1 LDEWNPI
8 VDDMRDAFEHEVN
21 EALSKTKQ
29 LQDEKFEVE
38 VEKLSRWLATAAV
51 NAGVEAATTS
61 DPDETVGLEW
71 VTMEDD
77 RVRPMHAE
85 TAGQTVPSGQ
95 PFSVGDVE
103 LLYPGQPVGSPEHW
117 INCRCVV
124 RPALVTDSGN
134 MTAAGPPGLKN
145 DGTPPKCDY
154 CDATATQYVLHSEGM
169 AFIPA
174 CDEHIEQAKTDAAAS
189 VPGGQS
195 DPENI
200 NRVAQYAVGSYV
212 VIGDNKGDTA
222 PVELV
227 EHVAAAEPV
236 DEITTTVIVALPS
249 VDDPITAASSEEP
262 SAHMTLL
269 FLGESANLDQAA
281 LVEAIQQFIDHG
293 EVTPVTDTVSGHGV
307 LGKDEADVV
316 LFDGGNLGAIRNGL
330 LEQNTILE
338 AHESV
343 EQFPN
348 WIPHVTLGYP
358 ETPALSEFS
367 GDTVTFDRLALW
379 MGGDNRTEF
388 PLGQMKE
395 LPVPV
400 ENEKEFASANPLEAE
415 QIAETAPT
423 EAEQTPEAEAEPPMI
438 PDEEAAV
445 PVPFYGVLCPEG
457 VATGDR
463 RKFQQGSLTWRELP
477 LPIKSQF
484 VDEEGHKGSVISGRI
499 DKIWRDEELSL
510 IKYEGV
516 FDFSEAAYETIRQIA
531 EKMWRGV
538 SVDLDSGEA
547 AVVTDETGKDNM
559 ELSAGR
565 ICAATV
571 CAIPA
576 FAEAFIALGTWA
588 DEEAAQTVGIPT
600 EDGEQVEASAST
612 FAEIVPPQTKDGPG
626 WITNPNPTHDIT
638 SYWVKGPGR
647 AKIGWGLPGDFNRC
661 RVQLAKYV
669 QNPEWL
675 AGLCANLHYRALGVW
690 PGRETGKHSGETMPL
705 TAAADTVG
713 EAWNITATASTI
725 YDADLFRQPKAEGIV
740 PMTINEETGH
750 VYGHIATWG
759 TCHVGFPGECK
770 EVPHSR
776 TNYAYFQTGSIL
788 TTAGPV
794 SVGQLTLGGG
804 HADLKL
810 GMRAAMAH
818 YDNVTS
824 AIADVCAYEDDYG
837 IMVSGVLR
845 EDLSAK
851 TLREARAASYS
862 GDWREV
868 VINGV
873 ADIEMIAALAVNVPG
888 FPIPRPA
895 MAASA
900 GHTTALVAAGIVT
913 EGVTILDETAEEAR
927 AARIAA
933 VQSYSR
939 QVRAKAIQNRI
950 NTMKGV

>member
-1 LDEWNPI
+1 MSVRRENFGADIETFASERKQVIKDYESKIEPAVRDGLQRLGLSGWQVPILRATLEVFDESARFELDEWNPI

-61 DPDETVGLEW
+61 DPDNTVGLEW

-77 RVRPMHAE
+77 RVRPLHAE

-95 PFSVGDVE
+95 PFSVGEVE
-103 LLYPGQPVGSPEHW
+103 LLYPGQPVGDPKYW

-124 RPALVTDSGN
+124 RPALVEDSGN
-134 MTAAGPPGLKN
+134 MTAA
-145 DGTPPKCDY
+145 
-154 CDATATQYVLHSEGM
+154 
-169 AFIPA
+169 
-174 CDEHIEQAKTDAAAS
+174 
-189 VPGGQS
+189 
-195 DPENI
+195 
-200 NRVAQYAVGSYV
+200 
-212 VIGDNKGDTA
+212 
-222 PVELV
+222 
-227 EHVAAAEPV
+227 AEPA
-236 DEITTTVIVALPS
+236 EKITTTVIVALPS
-249 VDDPITAASSEEP
+249 ADDPITAASSEEP

-269 FLGESANLDQAA
+269 FLGESAALDGEA
-281 LVEAIQQFIDHG
+281 LKAAIQQFIDHG
-293 EVTPVTDTVSGHGV
+293 EVTPVTESVSGYGV
-307 LGKDEADVV
+307 LGKDEANVV

-330 LEQNTILE
+330 LEQNDILA

-358 ETPALSEFS
+358 ETPALAEFS

-379 MGGDNRTEF
+379 MGGDNTTEF

-400 ENEKEFASANPLEAE
+400 DDEKEFASTNPLEAE
-415 QIAETAPT
+415 QIAEAAPT
-423 EAEQTPEAEAEPPMI
+423 EAEQVAETEAEPPMI
-438 PDEEAAV
+438 PDEEASV

-457 VATGDR
+457 VVTGDR
-463 RKFQQGSLTWRELP
+463 RKFQQGSLVWRELP
-477 LPIKSQF
+477 LPLKSQF
-484 VDEEGHKGSVISGRI
+484 VDEDGHKGSVISGRI
-499 DKIWRDEELSL
+499 DRIWRDEELSL

-516 FDFSEAAYETIRQIA
+516 FDFSEAAYETIRQVA
-531 EKMWRGV
+531 EQMWRGV

-547 AVVTDETGKDNM
+547 AVVTDDQGNENM

-588 DEEAAQTVGIPT
+588 DEEAKTVGIPT
-600 EDGEQVEASAST
+600 EDDPTVEASAST
-612 FAEIVPPQTKDGPG
+612 FAEIVPPKTKDGPG

-690 PGRETGKHSGETMPL
+690 PGREAGKHSGETMPL

-713 EAWNITATASTI
+713 EAWNLTAAAKSTV
-725 YDADLFRQPKAEGIV
+725 YDAELFKQPKAEGIV
-740 PMTINEETGH
+740 PMTIDEETGR

-759 TCHVGFPGECK
+759 TCHVGFPGECRD
-770 EVPHSR
+770 VPHSR
-776 TNYAYFQTGSIL
+776 TNYSYFHTGAIL
-788 TTAGPV
+788 TTAGLV

-837 IMVSGVLR
+837 IIVSGVLR
-845 EDLSAK
+845 EDLSAA
-851 TLREARAASYS
+851 TLRAARAASYS

-873 ADIEMIAALAVNVPG
+873 SDIEMIAALAVNVPG
-888 FPIPRPA
+888 FPIARPA
-895 MAASA
+895 MAAS
-900 GHTTALVAAGIVT
+900 GGRTTALVAAGVVT

>member
-1 LDEWNPI
+1 MSVRKENFGADIETFAAERKQIVKDYERKIEPAVRDGLTRLGLSGWQVPIMRATLEVFDESARFELDEWNPI

-77 RVRPMHAE
+77 RVRSMHAE

-95 PFSVGDVE
+95 PFSVGEVE
-103 LLYPGQPVGSPEHW
+103 MLYPGQPVGSPEHW

-124 RPALVTDSGN
+124 RPALVSDSGN
-134 MTAAGPPGLKN
+134 MTAA
-145 DGTPPKCDY
+145 
-154 CDATATQYVLHSEGM
+154 
-169 AFIPA
+169 
-174 CDEHIEQAKTDAAAS
+174 
-189 VPGGQS
+189 
-195 DPENI
+195 
-200 NRVAQYAVGSYV
+200 
-212 VIGDNKGDTA
+212 
-222 PVELV
+222 
-227 EHVAAAEPV
+227 AEPV
-236 DEITTTVIVALPS
+236 EEITTTVIVALPN

-281 LVEAIQQFIDHG
+281 LAAAIQQFIDHG
-293 EVTPVTDTVSGHGV
+293 EVTPVTDTVSGYGV
-307 LGKDEADVV
+307 LGDNKADVV

-358 ETPALSEFS
+358 ETPALAEFS
-367 GDTVTFDRLALW
+367 GESVTFDRLALW

-395 LPVPV
+395 LPVAV
-400 ENEKEFASANPLEAE
+400 ENEKEFATANPLEAE
-415 QIAETAPT
+415 QIAEAAPT
-423 EAEQTPEAEAEPPMI
+423 EAEPLAETEAEPPMI

-457 VATGDR
+457 VVTGDR
-463 RKFQQGSLTWRELP
+463 RKFQKGSLTWRDLP

-484 VDEEGHKGSVISGRI
+484 VDDEGHKGSVVSGRI

-516 FDFSEAAYETIRQIA
+516 FDFSEAAYETIRQVA

-547 AVVTDETGKDNM
+547 AVVTDDQGKENM

-576 FAEAFIALGTWA
+576 FAEAFIALGTWENEQA
-588 DEEAAQTVGIPT
+588 KTVGIPT
-600 EDGEQVEASAST
+600 EDDAAASANSST
-612 FAEIVPPQTKDGPG
+612 FEIVPPKTKDGPG
-626 WITNPNPTHDIT
+626 WITHPDPTKDIT
-638 SYWVKGPGR
+638 SYWVKGPGA
-647 AKIGWGLPGDFNRC
+647 AKIGWGMPGDFNRC

-690 PGRETGKHSGETMPL
+690 PGRESASGGTMPL

-713 EAWNITATASTI
+713 EAWNITAAASTV

-750 VYGHIATWG
+750 IYGHIATWG

-776 TNYAYFQTGSIL
+776 TNYSYFQTGAIL
-788 TTAGPV
+788 TTAGPIA
-794 SVGQLTLGGG
+794 VGQLTLGGG

-810 GMRAAMAH
+810 GMRAAMSH

-845 EDLSAK
+845 EDLDAK
-851 TLREARAASYS
+851 TLRAARAASYS

-868 VINGV
+868 VVNGV

-888 FPIPRPA
+888 FPIQRPA
-895 MAASA
+895 MAASG
-900 GHTTALVAAGIVT
+900 GHTTALVAAGVVT
-913 EGVTILDETAEEAR
+913 EGITILDETAEEAR

-933 VQSYSR
+933 VNSYSR